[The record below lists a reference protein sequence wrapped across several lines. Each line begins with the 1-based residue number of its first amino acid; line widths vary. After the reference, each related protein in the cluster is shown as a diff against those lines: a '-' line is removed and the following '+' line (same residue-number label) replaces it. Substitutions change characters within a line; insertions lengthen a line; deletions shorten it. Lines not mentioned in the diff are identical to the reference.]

1 MGRLGRVATWFGH
14 LLSWV
19 VVLGV
24 AAVVSI
30 AVLVPR
36 IGGATPYTVLTGSM
50 RPTMPPGTMVVVR
63 PTPAG
68 HIRVGDVVT
77 YQLHSGEPEVV
88 THRVVAVGID
98 GAGHR
103 TFRTQGDANDVP
115 DAAWVRAVQ
124 VKGVLWYDVPHLG
137 RVSNLLN
144 GAERQVVLAIVVSA
158 LLAYA
163 AFMFGSDYRDRR
175 RRRSAPAPSSAPSS
189 GVAVRPEPVGV
200 GHG

>member
-1 MGRLGRVATWFGH
+1 MGRLGRVATWLGH

-24 AAVVSI
+24 AAIVTVAVV
-30 AVLVPR
+30 VPR

-63 PTPAG
+63 PKPVDE
-68 HIRVGDVVT
+68 IRVGDVVT
-77 YQLHSGEPEVV
+77 YQLHSGEPAVV

-103 TFRTQGDANDVP
+103 TFRTQGDANDAP

-124 VKGVLWYDVPHLG
+124 VKGVRWYAVPHLG

-144 GAERQVVLAIVVSA
+144 GAERRAVLAIVVSA

-163 AFMFGSDYRDRR
+163 AFMFGSDVRDRR
-175 RRRSAPAPSSAPSS
+175 RRRGAPVPT
-189 GVAVRPEPVGV
+189 VAVPLAPVGV
-200 GHG
+200 GRG